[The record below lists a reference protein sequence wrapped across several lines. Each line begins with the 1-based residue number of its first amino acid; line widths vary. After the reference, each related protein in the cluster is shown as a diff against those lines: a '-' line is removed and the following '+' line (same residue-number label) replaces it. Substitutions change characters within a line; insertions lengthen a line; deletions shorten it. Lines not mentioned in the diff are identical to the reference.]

1 MCRQLAR
8 RSLISTVVPHEAK
21 RRSQMRNC
29 ASENLEISGFVLCTP
44 RNDGDGYV
52 ALVLTPITSA
62 EAAMSPPGTFSFD
75 APGDAARAAELR
87 RVKVLATLVLVG
99 TLALFVT
106 AKALVPVH
114 PVFGFVAAFAE
125 AATIGGLADWYAVVA
140 LFKRPLG
147 LPIPH
152 TAIIQSNQH
161 RIADKLGEF
170 IEVHFLEAAPVAA
183 KLRQIDFGSFIADWL
198 RDRKRSTDLARFTLR
213 LLPEAVTATETSG
226 LMTFITRRITTQLQ
240 GIDLAP
246 LAAGTLR
253 AFVAEGRHQGLLD
266 DILRAVHQSL
276 TEPETM
282 AMIREKIRGELPT
295 LLKLYRA
302 DKYLVNKIVA
312 SATAFF
318 EEVRDDPKH
327 PFRGEFDRMVLTF
340 VDRLGSDPS
349 YADRIDG
356 LKRDLLARPELGD
369 LARNVW
375 SNARSFIERSA
386 SGESQVL
393 QQHLAGMF
401 MKTGDTLAA
410 DPELRAEINQ
420 GFVAVLRSFIADQ
433 KSVVSSFISDQVK
446 AWDMG
451 QLLQLI
457 EINIGRDLQYIRF
470 NGSLIGGLAG
480 LALYTAE
487 VLPRM
492 L

>member
-1 MCRQLAR
+1 
-8 RSLISTVVPHEAK
+8 
-21 RRSQMRNC
+21 MRVFIH
-29 ASENLEISGFVLCTP
+29 SK
-44 RNDGDGYV
+44 
-52 ALVLTPITSA
+52 
-62 EAAMSPPGTFSFD
+62 AAMTVPATFVID

-87 RVKVLATLVLVG
+87 RVKALATLVLAG
-99 TLALFVT
+99 TLLLFVT
-106 AKALVPVH
+106 AKLLLPLH

-170 IEVHFLEAAPVAA
+170 IELHFLEAGPVEA
-183 KLRQIDFGSFIADWL
+183 KLREIDFASFIADWL
-198 RDRKRSTDLARFTLR
+198 RDRKRSADLARFTLR
-213 LLPEAVTATETSG
+213 LLPDAVTATETSG
-226 LMTFITRRITTQLQ
+226 LMNFITRRITTQLQ

-266 DILRAVHQSL
+266 DILRAVHDSL
-276 TEPETM
+276 TQAQTM
-282 AMIREKIRGELPT
+282 AMVREKIRGELPT

-318 EEVRDDPKH
+318 EEVRNDPNH
-327 PFRGEFDRMVLTF
+327 PFRGEFDRMVLSL
-340 VDRLGSDPS
+340 VDRLGSDRA

-356 LKRDLLARPELGD
+356 LKRDLLARPELGE
-369 LARNVW
+369 LARTVW
-375 SNARSFIERSA
+375 SNARAFIERSA
-386 SGESQVL
+386 SGESHVL
-393 QQHLAGMF
+393 QQHLAGML
-401 MKTGDTLAA
+401 MKAGEALAA

-420 GFVAVLRSFIADQ
+420 GFVNVLRSFIADQ
-433 KSVVSSFISDQVK
+433 KSGVSSFISDQVK

-451 QLLQLI
+451 QLISLI
-457 EINIGRDLQYIRF
+457 ELNIGRDLQYIRF

-480 LALYTAE
+480 LGLYSVE
-487 VLPRM
+487 FLLRW

>member
-1 MCRQLAR
+1 M
-8 RSLISTVVPHEAK
+8 TVP
-21 RRSQMRNC
+21 
-29 ASENLEISGFVLCTP
+29 AS
-44 RNDGDGYV
+44 
-52 ALVLTPITSA
+52 
-62 EAAMSPPGTFSFD
+62 FSFD

-87 RVKVLATLVLVG
+87 RVKALATLVLVG

-106 AKALVPVH
+106 AKMLLPVH
-114 PVFGFVAAFAE
+114 PVFGFIAAFAE

-140 LFKRPLG
+140 LFRRPLG

-170 IEVHFLEAAPVAA
+170 IEVHFLEATPVDA

-198 RDRKRSTDLARFTLR
+198 RDRKRSADLARFTLR
-213 LLPEAVTATETSG
+213 LLPEAVSATETSG

-240 GIDLAP
+240 SIDLAP
-246 LAAGTLR
+246 LFAGTLR
-253 AFVAEGRHQGLLD
+253 AFVREGRHQALFD
-266 DILRAVHQSL
+266 DILRAAHESL
-276 TEPETM
+276 TQPETM
-282 AMIREKIRGELPT
+282 AMFREKIRAELPT

-302 DKYLVNKIVA
+302 DRYLVNKIVA
-312 SATAFF
+312 SATAFI
-318 EEVRDDPKH
+318 EEVHADPKH
-327 PFRGEFDRMVLTF
+327 PFRGEFDRMVLSF

-369 LARNVW
+369 LARNIW
-375 SNARSFIERSA
+375 ANTRSFIERSA

-393 QQHLAGMF
+393 QHHLARMF
-401 MKTGDTLAA
+401 VEAGEALAGDA
-410 DPELRAEINQ
+410 ELRAEINQ
-420 GFVAVLRSFIADQ
+420 GLVVVLRSFIADQ
-433 KSVVSSFISDQVK
+433 KSGVSSFISDQVK
-446 AWDMG
+446 AWNMG
-451 QLLQLI
+451 QLISLI

-480 LALYTAE
+480 LGLYTAE
-487 VLPRM
+487 FLLRW